1 VVRYR
6 PADGTVTV
14 TPVPSLNSTGP
25 YSFVATLRGSI
36 LRPLDSVPGYA
47 IPVGGRA
54 IELSGLLD
62 AEGPLLAGPKPGQ
75 LWVAHGPGAAANLVL
90 VDPEGRRLGPTISL
104 SSIGVNDWPAPDG
117 SGYALVSSGSGI
129 YDARPDGLR
138 LVTHGIVLAAG
149 PTGFLVYECSDDAKC
164 GVAVGGAAGGSRHP
178 IDGIVLTDHQRVRRG
193 IISPDGA
200 FAAFSET
207 VTGQTS
213 HSELHLI
220 NLASGLDRVVI
231 DALDTAQSPGFT
243 PAFAF
248 SPDGSWLLFATHS
261 GHLDAL
267 DTTTGAITVLP
278 TAIPPVSAV
287 LVQPTSGGP
296 AAARPLPP
304 GCRSNPVPP
313 NGATRDQRPSPTGRP
328 FHVAAAA
335 GVNSGSRAPA
345 CREAEANWPTISE
358 NVRLNVPRLL
368 NPTAMQTS
376 VTLSS

>member
-1 VVRYR
+1 VVAYGAVGVVRYR

-25 YSFVATLRGSI
+25 YSFVATPRGSI

-164 GVAVGGAAGGSRHP
+164 GVAVVDAAGASRHP
-178 IDGIVLTDHQRVRRG
+178 IDGIVLTDPQRVRRG

-261 GHLDAL
+261 GQLDAL

-287 LVQPTSGGP
+287 LVQPTS
-296 AAARPLPP
+296 
-304 GCRSNPVPP
+304 
-313 NGATRDQRPSPTGRP
+313 
-328 FHVAAAA
+328 
-335 GVNSGSRAPA
+335 
-345 CREAEANWPTISE
+345 
-358 NVRLNVPRLL
+358 
-368 NPTAMQTS
+368 
-376 VTLSS
+376 